1 MNKFDFNFM
10 DIVENAQDVIIVT
23 KAFPIDPPGPEIVYV
38 NKAFTELTGYSFD
51 EVVGKNPRI
60 LQARDTDESS
70 RRDIREALIAKR
82 PIRTTLKNYSKT
94 GEAYWLDLSILP
106 LSDEQGNITH
116 FVAIERDVTQ
126 QKKLEKTLNELTR
139 TDALTDIFN
148 RRAFDEILEA
158 EYSRFK
164 RTGDNYALLMLDID
178 HFKSVNDNYGHSA
191 GDEVLKEFARACRSN
206 IRNHDTVSRL
216 GGEEFCILLPDTSA
230 QAAAKIADK
239 LRQWV
244 MDNPID
250 TDGHSISLTVSV
262 GVSEVEPSDGD
273 SLDALK
279 RADVK
284 LYKAKENGRN
294 RVES

>member
-23 KAFPIDPPGPEIVYV
+23 KAIPIDPPGPEIVYV
-38 NKAFTELTGYSFD
+38 NKAFTELTGYSFA

-60 LQARDTDESS
+60 LQARDTDKSS
-70 RRDIREALIAKR
+70 RRDIREALIEKR

-106 LSDEQGNITH
+106 LADEQGNITH

-126 QKKLEKTLNELTR
+126 QKKLEKTLNQLTR

-164 RTGDNYALLMLDID
+164 RTGDNYSLLMLDID
-178 HFKSVNDNYGHSA
+178 HFKSVNDSYGHSA

-294 RVES
+294 RVEL